1 VTDRVSPK
9 QDPRSGRRRQGRRR
23 RLKRVATVDA
33 AETLVRRFWDCANTQ
48 DWSGLAGLLAPEL
61 RYELPQTR
69 EFIDGAEGFVD
80 FFVTWPQPWRVSLE
94 RVVSD
99 GTQVAVQMRFHD
111 AQTQQLALGFYT
123 LRQGCIAAITEFW
136 PEPYEP
142 PARASRFVQRA

>member
-1 VTDRVSPK
+1 M
-9 QDPRSGRRRQGRRR
+9 
-23 RLKRVATVDA
+23 DA
-33 AETLVRRFWDCANTQ
+33 AEALVRRFWDCANTQ
-48 DWSGLAGLLAPEL
+48 DWPGLVRLLAPDL

-69 EFIDGAEGFVD
+69 EFIHGAEGFVD

-99 GTQVAVQMRFHD
+99 GTQAAVQMRFHD
-111 AQTQQLALGFYT
+111 AQTQPLALGFYT